1 MPNDCQVSPQAK
13 NHGVLGSPS
22 LWRDRNNSAATLWGT
37 IQWRCQPHLFVE
49 RLHDLRW
56 SAYQGFC
63 HLLYSDQSEGQW
75 AEDWLL
81 VLVLPLT
88 CGINKQ

>member
-22 LWRDRNNSAATLWGT
+22 LWRDRINSAATLWGT
-37 IQWRCQPHLFVE
+37 IQWRCQPRPFVE
-49 RLHDLRW
+49 TLHDPRC
-56 SAYQGFC
+56 SVCQGFH
-63 HLLYSDQSEGQW
+63 HLLYSDQSEGRG

-81 VLVLPLT
+81 VLALPLT
-88 CGINKQ
+88 CGINKP